1 MKRNIINI
9 FLTTFFFGIIA
20 FLIYKRIIYPT
31 IIPMVSN
38 GLLYLFADWSV
49 IIKANVCFKDGIDV
63 YIENPCDPWG
73 RKHVYGQILLNLP
86 LVENFKKLY
95 LFHVPLLINFIFIF
109 VTVNFFNTYKSNKN
123 YFILFFIFSAPFLLA
138 VERAN
143 IDILIFLI
151 LFIICRYKNLIQNYF
166 LILLS
171 VAIKFYPICFGILF
185 LLKKSIKEI
194 LISVSI
200 FLLLVII
207 FVLFQS
213 DILLK
218 IFDNRVQIT
227 GSGIY
232 QFSFKG
238 LIATIN
244 EGNIYYNKTELKLV
258 KYFLMIVIFVLPV
271 FGITKFFLKLKN
283 NNIFLV
289 EIFDSNNFENRI
301 YLASSITL
309 LACYF
314 LIQNFFYREI
324 FFLGLIPWLLCN
336 DHKKNSFINFLF
348 YSILIKFIFSTIFVF
363 LVMNNWNVNFN
374 FLFILLKHLMDFY
387 LIFIILLVFFFN
399 LAQYSK
405 KLKSG

>member
-95 LFHVPLLINFIFIF
+95 LFYVPLLINFIFIF

-271 FGITKFFLKLKN
+271 FGITKYFLKLKN

-324 FFLGLIPWLLCN
+324 FF
-336 DHKKNSFINFLF
+336 
-348 YSILIKFIFSTIFVF
+348 
-363 LVMNNWNVNFN
+363 
-374 FLFILLKHLMDFY
+374 
-387 LIFIILLVFFFN
+387 
-399 LAQYSK
+399 
-405 KLKSG
+405 